1 MLLPKQE
8 LLERL
13 VMNGDEAK
21 AWDVE
26 SKLPEVIDTEKDR
39 ELLARHDIDVESVL
53 GRRYYF
59 GRRSGH
65 SLADPHAGC
74 GSGPTAPHD
83 RVGEPASRVA
93 CARHRWAHPVTG
105 PRHVIGLPR
114 G

>member
-53 GRRYYF
+53 GRR
-59 GRRSGH
+59 
-65 SLADPHAGC
+65 
-74 GSGPTAPHD
+74 
-83 RVGEPASRVA
+83 
-93 CARHRWAHPVTG
+93 
-105 PRHVIGLPR
+105 
-114 G
+114 